1 MTPLL
6 PTPEHYL
13 YNLIAMTS
21 PEAKRLWRRSIKEHF
36 GCTCVYCGI
45 TYELH
50 QLTLD
55 HVLPRS
61 KGGEDISSNVVPA
74 CTKCNQDKGSEDWL
88 IWMRQKFGTNDLREH
103 LINKHKCTKSQ

>member
-13 YNLIAMTS
+13 YNLITMTS
-21 PEAKRLWRRSIKEHF
+21 SEAKRLWRRSIKEHF
-36 GCTCVYCGI
+36 DCTCVYCGQ
-45 TYELH
+45 TYEQN

-74 CTKCNQDKGSEDWL
+74 CTKCNQDKGSKHWL
-88 IWMRQKFGTNDLREH
+88 IWMRQTFGENQLREGSILAH
-103 LINKHKCTKSQ
+103 IS

>member
-1 MTPLL
+1 MTPIF

-13 YNLIAMTS
+13 YNLITMTS
-21 PEAKRLWRRSIKEHF
+21 SEAKRLWRRSIN
-36 GCTCVYCGI
+36 CTCVYCGE

-74 CTKCNQDKGSEDWL
+74 CTKCNQDKGSQYWRS
-88 IWMRQKFGTNDLREH
+88 WMREQFGKNLSREG
-103 LINKHKCTKSQ
+103 LILSHIT

>member
-6 PTPEHYL
+6 PSPEHYL
-13 YNLIAMTS
+13 YNLITMTS
-21 PEAKRLWRRSIKEHF
+21 SEAKRLWRRSIKEHF
-36 GCTCVYCGI
+36 GCTCVYCGQ
-45 TYELH
+45 TYEQN

-74 CTKCNQDKGSEDWL
+74 CTKCNQDKGSKHWL
-88 IWMRQKFGTNDLREH
+88 NWMRQTFGENPHREI
-103 LINKHKCTKSQ
+103 LILKHIN

>member
-13 YNLIAMTS
+13 HNLITMTS
-21 PEAKRLWRRSIKEHF
+21 SEAKRLWRRSIKEHF
-36 GCTCVYCGI
+36 GCTCVYCGT

-61 KGGEDISSNVVPA
+61 KGGEDISSNVVCA
-74 CTKCNQDKGSEDWL
+74 CSRCNQDKGSEHWRS
-88 IWMRQKFGTNDLREH
+88 WMRERFGQNLLREG
-103 LINKHKCTKSQ
+103 LILSHIN